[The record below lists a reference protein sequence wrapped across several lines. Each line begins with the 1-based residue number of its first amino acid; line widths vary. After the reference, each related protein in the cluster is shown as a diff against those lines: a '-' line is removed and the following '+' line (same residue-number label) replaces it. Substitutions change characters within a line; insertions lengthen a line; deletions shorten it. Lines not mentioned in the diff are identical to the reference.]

1 MSRPGRAA
9 VLAFILGVCLT
20 LLFFQIKK
28 LRGDRDDDDRAA

>member
-1 MSRPGRAA
+1 MSRFGRAA
-9 VLAFILGVCLT
+9 APAFIPGVCLT